1 MDLRYPLNCRKQ
13 EQKMSTGDKVFM
25 NVLLRF
31 LYISGNILSVTR
43 DSKCILN
50 IFCITK
56 TISFALKETSWMVDD
71 VKITFP

>member
-43 DSKCILN
+43 DFNCILN
-50 IFCITK
+50 IFCFTK
-56 TISFALKETSWMVDD
+56 TI
-71 VKITFP
+71 I

>member
-1 MDLRYPLNCRKQ
+1 
-13 EQKMSTGDKVFM
+13 M

-50 IFCITK
+50 IFCFTK

-71 VKITFP
+71 ESEEALE